1 MNQNL
6 ANYDPSI
13 YPSVAVTVDLVVFA
27 ISQQTLK
34 VALVERG
41 QAPFKGEWALPGGF
55 VGPDEDAL
63 SAAFRELEE
72 ETALDLASQRVHV
85 EQLATYTAP
94 DRDPRMRVVSVA
106 HLVLLGANPESGAN
120 HENSAN
126 QESLLPA
133 LKGGTDA
140 SAAKWVT
147 VSEVGGLAFDHQQI
161 LSDALERLAGKMEYS
176 TIAAKLTREKFTMS
190 ELRDVYTAVWGSDLP
205 AGNFT
210 RKMRPSLSP
219 TGVKEKGAGAP
230 ASLFTLGSEW
240 ISPPISKP

>member
-13 YPSVAVTVDLVVFA
+13 YPSVAVTVDLVVFS

-72 ETALDLASQRVHV
+72 ETALDLTSQRVHV
-85 EQLATYTAP
+85 EQLATYSAP
-94 DRDPRMRVVSVA
+94 DRDPRMRVVSIA
-106 HLVLLGANPESGAN
+106 HLVLLGANYESGAN
-120 HENSAN
+120 
-126 QESLLPA
+126 QEATLPT
-133 LKGGTDA
+133 LKGGSDA
-140 SAAKWVT
+140 REAKWAD
-147 VSEVGGLAFDHQQI
+147 VGDAGELAFDHQQI